1 MNKKKEFKIA
11 IAGYGHVGKDTVKTI
26 IENNQI
32 IEKRTGIKLK
42 IKTVFSRNIDKVKND
57 KYLDLIEIKTKDL
70 NDILNDSEIDIII
83 EVLGGMDTA
92 KTLIMEAKKCIVTAN
107 KALLANSFAE
117 IVANRKTDIAFEA
130 SVAGAVPIIKAL
142 KESLVSDKIESVY
155 GILNGTCNYILTN
168 MTKNNLDF
176 NVVLKDA
183 QEKGYAEADPTFDI
197 DGIDTAHKLCIL
209 SSIAFS
215 NIMDMNKIFI
225 RGIRNIELSDIIF
238 ATELGYTIKL
248 IAEAGIDENNNV
260 FIFVIPTMLKEDNM
274 LSKVD
279 YAFNAITVVGDRS
292 GDNVFYGAG
301 AGGRPTS
308 SAIVSD
314 TITLARNNLITEELR
329 IPILG
334 FSEKNNDIKIKD
346 FKEKNE
352 TFYIRFSS
360 SNNNFETFN
369 KSFVENKI
377 IVEKSEEKNNNFMFI
392 LKDANINK
400 ITETIEKTEKIENI
414 FIARIKS

>member
-11 IAGYGHVGKDTVKTI
+11 VAGYGHVGKDTVKTI
-26 IENNQI
+26 IENNEI
-32 IEKRTGIKLK
+32 IENRTGIKLK

-57 KYLDLIEIKTKDL
+57 KYLDAIEIKTKDL
-70 NDILNDSEIDIII
+70 NDILNDKEIDIII
-83 EVLGGMDTA
+83 EVLGGMDAA
-92 KTLIMEAKKCIVTAN
+92 KTLIMKAKKGIVTAN

-117 IVANRKTDIAFEA
+117 IVENRKTDIAFEA

-155 GILNGTCNYILTN
+155 GILNGTCNFILTN

-176 NVVLKDA
+176 GVVLKDA
-183 QEKGYAEADPTFDI
+183 QDKGYAEADPTFDI

-238 ATELGYTIKL
+238 ATESGYTIKL

-292 GDNVFYGAG
+292 GVNVFYGAG

-314 TITLARNNLITEELR
+314 AITLARNSLITDNLR

-334 FSEKNNDIKIKD
+334 FAQKNNDIKIED

-360 SNNNFETFN
+360 SNNDFETFN
-369 KSFVENKI
+369 KSFLENKI
-377 IVEKSEEKNNNFMFI
+377 IVEKALVKDNNFMFI
-392 LKDANINK
+392 LKDTNINK
-400 ITETIEKTEKIENI
+400 ITETTKKIEKIENI

>member
-32 IEKRTGIKLK
+32 IERRTGIKLK

-176 NVVLKDA
+176 NIVLKDA
-183 QEKGYAEADPTFDI
+183 QDKGYAEADPTFDI

-314 TITLARNNLITEELR
+314 AITLARNNLITEELR

-369 KSFVENKI
+369 KSFTENKI

-414 FIARIKS
+414 FIARIKF

>member
-11 IAGYGHVGKDTVKTI
+11 VAGYGHVGKDTVKTI
-26 IENNQI
+26 IENNEI
-32 IEKRTGIKLK
+32 IENRTGIKLK

-57 KYLDLIEIKTKDL
+57 KYLDAIEIKTKDL
-70 NDILNDSEIDIII
+70 NDILNDKEIDIII
-83 EVLGGMDTA
+83 EVLGGMDAA
-92 KTLIMEAKKCIVTAN
+92 KTLIMEAKKGIVTAN

-117 IVANRKTDIAFEA
+117 IVENRKTDIAFEA

-155 GILNGTCNYILTN
+155 GILNGTCNFILTN

-176 NVVLKDA
+176 GVVLKDA
-183 QEKGYAEADPTFDI
+183 QDKGYAEADPTFDI

-238 ATELGYTIKL
+238 ATESGYTIKL

-292 GDNVFYGAG
+292 GENVFYGAG

-314 TITLARNNLITEELR
+314 AITIARNSLITDNLR

-334 FSEKNNDIKIKD
+334 FAQKNNDIKIKD

-360 SNNNFETFN
+360 SNNDFEIFN
-369 KSFVENKI
+369 KSFLENKI
-377 IVEKSEEKNNNFMFI
+377 IVEKALVKDNNFMFI
-392 LKDANINK
+392 LKDTNINK
-400 ITETIEKTEKIENI
+400 ITEATKKIEKIENI

>member
-11 IAGYGHVGKDTVKTI
+11 VAGYGHVGKDTVKTI
-26 IENNQI
+26 IENNEI
-32 IEKRTGIKLK
+32 IENRTGIKLK

-57 KYLDLIEIKTKDL
+57 KYLDAIEIKTKDL
-70 NDILNDSEIDIII
+70 NDILNDKEIDIII
-83 EVLGGMDTA
+83 EVLGGMDAA
-92 KTLIMEAKKCIVTAN
+92 KTLIMEAKKGIVTAN

-117 IVANRKTDIAFEA
+117 IVENRKTDIAFEA

-142 KESLVSDKIESVY
+142 KESLVSDKIELVY

-176 NVVLKDA
+176 GVVLKDA
-183 QEKGYAEADPTFDI
+183 QDKGYAEADPTFDI

-238 ATELGYTIKL
+238 ATESGYTIKL

-292 GDNVFYGAG
+292 GENVFYGAG

-314 TITLARNNLITEELR
+314 AITIARNSLITDNLR

-334 FSEKNNDIKIKD
+334 FAQKNNDIKIKD

-360 SNNNFETFN
+360 SNNDFEIFN
-369 KSFVENKI
+369 KSFLENKI
-377 IVEKSEEKNNNFMFI
+377 IVEKALVKDNNFMFI
-392 LKDANINK
+392 LKDTNINK
-400 ITETIEKTEKIENI
+400 ITEAIKKNEKIENI

>member
-11 IAGYGHVGKDTVKTI
+11 VAGYGHVGKDTVKTI
-26 IENNQI
+26 IENNEI
-32 IEKRTGIKLK
+32 IENRTGIKLK

-57 KYLDLIEIKTKDL
+57 KYLDAIEIKTKDL
-70 NDILNDSEIDIII
+70 NDILNDKEIDIII
-83 EVLGGMDTA
+83 EVLGGMDAA
-92 KTLIMEAKKCIVTAN
+92 KTLIMEAKKGIVTAN

-117 IVANRKTDIAFEA
+117 IVENRKTDIAFEA

-142 KESLVSDKIESVY
+142 KESLVSDKIELVY

-176 NVVLKDA
+176 GVVLKDA
-183 QEKGYAEADPTFDI
+183 QDKGYAEADPTFDI

-238 ATELGYTIKL
+238 ATESGYTIKL

-292 GDNVFYGAG
+292 GENVFYGAG

-314 TITLARNNLITEELR
+314 AITIARNSLITDNLR

-334 FSEKNNDIKIKD
+334 FAQKNNDIKIKD

-360 SNNNFETFN
+360 SNNDFEIFN
-369 KSFVENKI
+369 KSFLENKI
-377 IVEKSEEKNNNFMFI
+377 IVEKALVKDNNFMFI
-392 LKDANINK
+392 LKDTNINK
-400 ITETIEKTEKIENI
+400 ITEATKKIEKIENI